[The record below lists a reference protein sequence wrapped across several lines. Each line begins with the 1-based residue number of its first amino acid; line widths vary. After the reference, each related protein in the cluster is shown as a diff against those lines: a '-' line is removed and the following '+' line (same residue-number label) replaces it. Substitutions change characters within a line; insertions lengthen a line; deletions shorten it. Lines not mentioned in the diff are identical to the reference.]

1 MRFFAF
7 LVYGIIAVTF
17 AIISCI
23 NYALLY
29 CGIASILEILEYNT
43 YNKPIK
49 LLLLLPG
56 VNSPWYRIK
65 LRPLFKH
72 QLSVYHY
79 LESGIRRSNLHT
91 MDIASSTRL
100 ANMLSLRTP
109 SKSKSPPFI
118 FVI

>member
-17 AIISCI
+17 AISCI

-56 VNSPWYRIK
+56 VNSPWYRIN
-65 LRPLFKH
+65 
-72 QLSVYHY
+72 SVHFSNISCQCIIIWKVESAEATCTQWTSLLQHDLQTCYHCALQVSPSLHPSY
-79 LESGIRRSNLHT
+79 L
-91 MDIASSTRL
+91 
-100 ANMLSLRTP
+100 
-109 SKSKSPPFI
+109 
-118 FVI
+118 